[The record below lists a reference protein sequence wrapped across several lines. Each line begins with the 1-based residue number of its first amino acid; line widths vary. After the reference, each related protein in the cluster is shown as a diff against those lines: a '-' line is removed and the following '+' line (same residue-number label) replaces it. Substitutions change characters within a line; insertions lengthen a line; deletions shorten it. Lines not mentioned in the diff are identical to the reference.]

1 MVKKKPGD
9 GDYDVGFGKP
19 PKSGQFRPGK
29 SGNKKG
35 RPKGAKNFK
44 TDLKDVL
51 GETIPVTMNG
61 KTKRITKQKAMLLTT
76 VAKAV
81 KGDIKATNT
90 VISMVQKLL
99 PVETDAAEI
108 DQLTETDRE
117 ILEQF
122 ALDVLKNAAMNKKGS
137 KQ

>member
-90 VISMVQKLL
+90 VIGMVLKLL
-99 PVETDAAEI
+99 PEELDAAEI
-108 DQLTETDRE
+108 EQLTETDKE